1 MDLRLTESEAEL
13 LRKILEADRSTLL
26 LEIARTDTRTM
37 RDALKKREE
46 VLEGILHRLGTRMRQ
61 AS

>member
-1 MDLRLTESEAEL
+1 MDLQLTESEAEL